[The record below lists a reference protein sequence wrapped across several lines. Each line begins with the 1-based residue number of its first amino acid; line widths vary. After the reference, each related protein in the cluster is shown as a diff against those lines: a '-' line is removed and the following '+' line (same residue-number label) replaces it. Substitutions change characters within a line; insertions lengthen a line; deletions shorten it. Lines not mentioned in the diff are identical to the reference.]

1 MQTNKPFVPN
11 CALVCAIL
19 SSTIFL
25 SGCSKG
31 FLLHGPY
38 RFPLVVAGISPA
50 QGPDSTQVTI
60 LGIGFNDMVAADTVY
75 FNGKQATV
83 LSASDTTLIVI
94 VPTLAGTGDVIVRAN
109 GATSKPVLF
118 TYDTTYRV
126 TTVADGLTGPYYI
139 AMDTAANLYVSAYG
153 NGTLDKITAQGS
165 VTTEANTPTIAVT
178 IDKYQNL
185 YVAYPSLVSK
195 IEKITPGG
203 SVSTVAT
210 DSEAIFDLAVDTA
223 GNLYASKMDNSGN
236 GTLDKIAPN
245 GAVTTIATGL
255 FSLSGIAIGPDGT
268 IYVTSYDTT
277 VYDNAD
283 GVVSKISPTG
293 VVSPLATFDYGGNA
307 GLTVDNSNNVYL
319 TAFNQEFALG
329 SVQKI
334 SPAGT
339 VTTLVSANLEF
350 PCGIVRDNAGNFYVV
365 QTNDYLGTNIGSVVK
380 LTMH

>member
-1 MQTNKPFVPN
+1 MQTIKPSVLK
-11 CALVCAIL
+11 CAIVCAIL

-38 RFPLVVAGISPA
+38 RPLVAGISPA

-60 LGIGFNDMVAADTVY
+60 RGIGFNDIVAADTVY

-94 VPTLAGTGDVIVRAN
+94 VPTLAGTGDVIVRSN

-126 TTVADGLTGPYYI
+126 TTVVDGLAGPYYI
-139 AMDTAANLYVSAYG
+139 AMDTASDLFVSVYG
-153 NGTLDKITAQGS
+153 NGTLDKITPQG
-165 VTTEANTPTIAVT
+165 VLTTEANTSTLAVT

-185 YVAYPSLVSK
+185 YIAYPSLASV
-195 IEKITPGG
+195 ITKITPGG
-203 SVSTVAT
+203 SFSTVAT
-210 DSEAIFDLAVDTA
+210 DSEAIFDMAVDTA
-223 GNLYASKMDNSGN
+223 GNLYASKTDNSGN
-236 GTLDKIAPN
+236 GTLDKITPN
-245 GAVTTIATGL
+245 GTVTTIATGL
-255 FSLSGIAIGPDGT
+255 FSLTGVAIGPDGT

-277 VYDNAD
+277 VYDNSR
-283 GVVSKISPTG
+283 GVVSKISPTTG
-293 VVSPLATFDYGGNA
+293 VVTALANFDYPGNA
-307 GLTVDNSNNVYL
+307 GLTVDNSNNVYVA
-319 TAFNQEFALG
+319 AFNQEFALG
-329 SVQKI
+329 YIQKI

-339 VTTLVSANLEF
+339 VTTLVSSNLEF

-365 QTNDYLGTNIGSVVK
+365 QTNDYPGTNIGSVVK